1 MRTELMG
8 ALGGSKNMPLWLDRS
23 DRPETAP
30 CLSTRVETELAIVG
44 AGFTGL
50 WAALLAKDA
59 QPDLD
64 VVLIEAGRVGE
75 GASGRNGGCVS
86 STLTHY
92 QGNRDLG
99 LPEGQPEMATL
110 GRQNAEGFLDDL
122 ERYGMQVDYEP
133 TGYLHVAVHPHQMRA
148 LQALYEADQKRG
160 TASVLLDRE
169 AVQEAVAS
177 PAFLAGHWDRQTRL
191 GILHPGKLVDRLRE
205 AACKLGVVLYE
216 NSPLTRLAAADS
228 GSDILLTSAQGQ
240 VRARKVFLATHA
252 YPSLIPQTRR
262 ALIAPIWE
270 YALATEPLS
279 EAQMASIAWS
289 GRQCISGLEIFHH
302 YYRLTSDNRIM
313 IGGGLPDYFLSNSGR
328 FIDKDDPARFE
339 GIASYFFTVF
349 PQLKGLRFSHRW
361 SGAIGASRDHSMH
374 FGQAMNDRVVWV
386 QGYSGQGVTPCRFGA
401 RGGLAL
407 LGIGET
413 ELARLAFVQRRP
425 SSWPPR
431 LLRWLGANITF
442 PALDK
447 ADRNQGKKG
456 LWLKML
462 DWTGF
467 GIKI

>member
-1 MRTELMG
+1 MRTELMES
-8 ALGGSKNMPLWLDRS
+8 LDGSKNMPLWLDRS
-23 DRPETAP
+23 DRPETAAS
-30 CLSTRVETELAIVG
+30 LSARVETELAIVG

-50 WAALLAKDA
+50 WAALLAKEA

-64 VVLIEAGRVGE
+64 VVLIEAGSVGE
-75 GASGRNGGCVS
+75 GASGRTGGCVS

-92 QGNRDLG
+92 QSSRDLG
-99 LPEGQPEMATL
+99 LPEGEPEMSTL
-110 GRQNAEGFLDDL
+110 GRENAEGFLDDL
-122 ERYGMQVDYEP
+122 KRYRMQVDYEP
-133 TGYLHVAVHPHQMRA
+133 TGYLHVAVQEDQIRA
-148 LQALYEADQKRG
+148 LQALYEADRKRG

-169 AVQEAVAS
+169 AVQKVVAS
-177 PAFLAGHWDRQTRL
+177 PAFLAGHLDQQTRL
-191 GILHPGKLVDRLRE
+191 GILHPGKLVDGLRE
-205 AACKLGVVLYE
+205 AASRRGVSLYE
-216 NSPLTRLAAADS
+216 NSPLTQLAAADS
-228 GSDILLTSAQGQ
+228 GSDIVLTSAQGQ

-252 YPSLIPQTRR
+252 YPSLVPRTRR
-262 ALIAPIWE
+262 SLIAPIWE

-302 YYRLTSDNRIM
+302 YYRLTSENRIM

-328 FIDKDDPARFE
+328 FIDQDDPVRFE

-401 RGGLAL
+401 RAGLAL
-407 LGIGET
+407 LGFGET
-413 ELARLAFVQRRP
+413 ELARLAFVKRTPAR
-425 SSWPPR
+425 WPPR

-442 PALDK
+442 SALEK

-462 DWTGF
+462 DRTGF

>member
-1 MRTELMG
+1 MRTELKE
-8 ALGGSKNMPLWLDRS
+8 ALYGSKNMPLWLDRP
-23 DRPETAP
+23 DRPQTAP
-30 CLSTRVETELAIVG
+30 CLSAKVEAELAIVG

-50 WAALLAKDA
+50 WAALLAKEA
-59 QPDLD
+59 HPDLD
-64 VVLIEAGRVGE
+64 VVLIEAGSVGD

-86 STLTHY
+86 TTLTHY
-92 QGNRDLG
+92 QSNRDLG
-99 LPEGQPEMATL
+99 LPEGEPEMATL

-122 ERYGMQVDYEP
+122 KRYRMQVDYEP
-133 TGYLHVAVHPHQMRA
+133 TGYLHVAVQADQLRA
-148 LQALYEADQKRG
+148 LQALFALDQKSG

-169 AVQEAVAS
+169 AVQKEVAS
-177 PAFLAGHWDRQTRL
+177 PAFLAGHWDKQTRL
-191 GILHPGKLVDRLRE
+191 GILHPGKLVDGLRE
-205 AACKLGVVLYE
+205 AACKRGVSLYE
-216 NSPLTRLAAADS
+216 NSPLTQLAAADS
-228 GSDILLTSAQGQ
+228 GSDILLTSAHGQ
-240 VRARKVFLATHA
+240 IRARKVFLATHA

-262 ALIAPIWE
+262 SLMAPIWE

-289 GRQCISGLEIFHH
+289 GRQCISGEENFFH

-313 IGGGLPDYFLSNSGR
+313 IGGGVPDFFLSNSGR
-328 FIDKDDPARFE
+328 FIDQDDPASFE
-339 GIASYFFTVF
+339 GIAFYFFTIF

-361 SGAIGASRDHSMH
+361 SGAIGASRDHSLH

-407 LGIGET
+407 LGLGET

-425 SSWPPR
+425 VHWPPH

-442 PALDK
+442 SALEK

-462 DWTGF
+462 DRTGF